1 MTVDKAEP
9 MFAVFTKLLPTNA
22 ENPIYWP
29 RAQRAITRSCC
40 WHCLYG
46 LGASHV
52 SVCLALPSAVYLVQP
67 RGIGVALW
75 QLSLKMRRFGEKSQK
90 RNSIPGGPVG
100 DAVKEDR
107 AGDLG
112 HPAALISCESGFYE
126 LDQGCT
132 R

>member
-1 MTVDKAEP
+1 MTVDKPEP
-9 MFAVFTKLLPTNA
+9 MFAVFTKLLPTDA

-29 RAQRAITRSCC
+29 RVQRAITRSCC
-40 WHCLYG
+40 WHCSYG

-67 RGIGVALW
+67 RVALW

-90 RNSIPGGPVG
+90 RNYIPGGPLG
-100 DAVKEDR
+100 AAVKEDR

-112 HPAALISCESGFYE
+112 HPAALISYESGFYE
-126 LDQGCT
+126 LDRGCT